1 MNEND
6 LRDCFAMFALAGLL
20 MRGNNKL
27 EDIAEG
33 SYALADHMLEG
44 IIRLR
49 ISNGICGRTAYNARQ
64 DFEEIGDGINKQ
76 LLLSLKYKG
85 KEGEPVITSL
95 KRISR
100 PGLRVY
106 ANRKELP
113 RVLGGLGVA
122 IISTSKGVLTDNK
135 ARHQGL
141 GGEVVCYIW

>member
-1 MNEND
+1 MVND
-6 LRDCFAMFALAGLL
+6 TIADMLTRVRNANLARHKIVQIPSTKMTKSISAVLL
-20 MRGNNKL
+20 
-27 EDIAEG
+27 EEG
-33 SYALADHMLEG
+33 F
-44 IIRLR
+44 I
-49 ISNGICGRTAYNARQ
+49 Q
-64 DFEEIGDGINKQ
+64 DFEEVGDGINRQ

-85 KEGEPVITSL
+85 KEGEPVITAL

-122 IISTSKGVLTDNK
+122 IVSTSKGVLTDNK

-141 GGEVVCYIW
+141 GGEVLC

>member
-1 MNEND
+1 VVND
-6 LRDCFAMFALAGLL
+6 TIADMLTRVRNANLARHKIVQIPSTKMTRSITSVLL
-20 MRGNNKL
+20 
-27 EDIAEG
+27 EEG
-33 SYALADHMLEG
+33 F
-44 IIRLR
+44 I
-49 ISNGICGRTAYNARQ
+49 Q
-64 DFEEIGDGINKQ
+64 DFEEIGEGIDRQ
-76 LLLSLKYKG
+76 LLLSLKYRG
-85 KEGEPVITSL
+85 KEGDPVITAL

-122 IISTSKGVLTDNK
+122 IISTSRGVLTDNK

>member
-1 MNEND
+1 MVND
-6 LRDCFAMFALAGLL
+6 TIADMLTRVRNANLARHKIVQIPSTKMTKSLSAVLL
-20 MRGNNKL
+20 
-27 EDIAEG
+27 EEG
-33 SYALADHMLEG
+33 F
-44 IIRLR
+44 I
-49 ISNGICGRTAYNARQ
+49 Q
-64 DFEEIGDGINKQ
+64 DFEEVGDGINRQ

-85 KEGEPVITSL
+85 KEGEPVITAL

-122 IISTSKGVLTDNK
+122 IVSTSKGVLTDNK

-141 GGEVVCYIW
+141 GGEVLCYIW

>member
-1 MNEND
+1 VVND
-6 LRDCFAMFALAGLL
+6 TIADMLTRVRNANLARHKIVQIPSTKMTRSITYVLL
-20 MRGNNKL
+20 
-27 EDIAEG
+27 EEG
-33 SYALADHMLEG
+33 F
-44 IIRLR
+44 I
-49 ISNGICGRTAYNARQ
+49 Q
-64 DFEEIGDGINKQ
+64 DFEEIGEGINKQ
-76 LLLSLKYKG
+76 LLLSLKYRG
-85 KEGEPVITSL
+85 KEGDPVITAL

-122 IISTSKGVLTDNK
+122 IISTSRGVLTDNK